1 MSEHES
7 KGAATGSLVK
17 DGVTGGSVLAMIIS
31 YDVNHSVLYAIL
43 HGFCSWGYVIYH
55 LFAH

>member
-1 MSEHES
+1 MNEN
-7 KGAATGSLVK
+7 
-17 DGVTGGSVLAMIIS
+17 
-31 YDVNHSVLYAIL
+31 DVNHSVLYAIL